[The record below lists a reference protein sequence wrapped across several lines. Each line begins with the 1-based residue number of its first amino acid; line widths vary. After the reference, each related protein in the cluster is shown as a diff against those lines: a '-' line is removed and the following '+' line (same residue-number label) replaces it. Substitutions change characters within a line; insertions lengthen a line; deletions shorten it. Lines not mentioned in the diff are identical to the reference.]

1 MSARTDLALE
11 AKELREAAEQPLP
24 AGVRCTERR
33 EKGVRITRVEIRS
46 AAGAEALGKPCGT
59 YITLDFGA
67 DQLRTAP
74 GDCEDVLTEA
84 LEELLPAEGSCLVV
98 GLGNEAVTPDAV
110 GPVTARRVLVT
121 RHLREVLPD
130 LFGPLRQ
137 VSAVSPGVLGDTGV
151 ESAEVV
157 AGLAERIRPG
167 CVLAVDALAAARPER
182 LCRSVQLAD
191 TGIIPGAG
199 VGNDRRALNRETLGV
214 PVLAVGVPTVCDLRS
229 LVETEAAL
237 IVTPGKID
245 AEICVV
251 GHLLGAAINRALHPS
266 IPPEDLAE
274 FAALGG

>member
-24 AGVRCTERR
+24 AGVRCTERQ

-67 DQLRTAP
+67 DQLRAAP

-121 RHLREVLPD
+121 RHLREVLP
-130 LFGPLRQ
+130 
-137 VSAVSPGVLGDTGV
+137 
-151 ESAEVV
+151 
-157 AGLAERIRPG
+157 
-167 CVLAVDALAAARPER
+167 ARCGR
-182 LCRSVQLAD
+182 
-191 TGIIPGAG
+191 
-199 VGNDRRALNRETLGV
+199 
-214 PVLAVGVPTVCDLRS
+214 
-229 LVETEAAL
+229 
-237 IVTPGKID
+237 
-245 AEICVV
+245 
-251 GHLLGAAINRALHPS
+251 
-266 IPPEDLAE
+266 
-274 FAALGG
+274 